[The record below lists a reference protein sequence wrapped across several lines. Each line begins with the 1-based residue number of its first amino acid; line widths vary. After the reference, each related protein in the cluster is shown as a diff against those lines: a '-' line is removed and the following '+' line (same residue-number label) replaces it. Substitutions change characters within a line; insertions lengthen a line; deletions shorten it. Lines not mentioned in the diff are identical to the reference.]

1 MRPKHANDEVVEPF
15 KHVDDSEFAVL
26 RRKLKRFAIDHADT
40 LKAMEPTF
48 PLGLDDRDADNW
60 RLMLCIAELA
70 GGKWP
75 ERARE
80 AAELLTRRGK
90 QPSDGVKV
98 LDATWH
104 VFAATGKTVMATRE
118 ILAELCANPDS
129 IWATY
134 NKGRPITP
142 QQYAH
147 LLDQYDINPDTVH
160 PDGRSDR
167 SPKGYRLEWFT
178 EAFAS
183 YLRKNPPGTPHL
195 RTLVT
200 KKLTA
205 KKKPTATKPTA
216 KRARRRK
223 K

>member
-1 MRPKHANDEVVEPF
+1 
-15 KHVDDSEFAVL
+15 
-26 RRKLKRFAIDHADT
+26 
-40 LKAMEPTF
+40 MEPTF

-60 RLMLCIAELA
+60 RLMLSIAELA

-90 QPSDGVKV
+90 QPSDGVKA
-98 LDATWH
+98 LDATWDA
-104 VFAATGKTVMATRE
+104 FAATRQPIMTTKA
-118 ILAELCANPDS
+118 ILAKMCANPDS

-142 QQYAH
+142 QQYA
-147 LLDQYDINPDTVH
+147 LLMDDYNINPNTVH

-178 EAFAS
+178 EAFRS
-183 YLRKNPPGTPHL
+183 YLRKDPPFSPHL
-195 RTLVT
+195 RTLT
-200 KKLTA
+200 SKST
-205 KKKPTATKPTA
+205 KKKPTAKK
-216 KRARRRK
+216 KRAQRRK